1 MTNVLSSKRP
11 MEVWKTNPSILH
23 ASHQPITVYPDK
35 LYKHFASTAERV
47 TASMAFDKDELHRLI
62 NALAQD
68 PNTSL
73 LLKSVTPS

>member
-1 MTNVLSSKRP
+1 
-11 MEVWKTNPSILH
+11 MENDPSILH